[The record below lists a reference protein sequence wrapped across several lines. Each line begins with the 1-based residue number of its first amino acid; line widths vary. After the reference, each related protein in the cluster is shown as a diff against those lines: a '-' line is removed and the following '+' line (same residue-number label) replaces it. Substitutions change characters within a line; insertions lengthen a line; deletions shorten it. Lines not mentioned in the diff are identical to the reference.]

1 MKDYNLLKSTH
12 KKLTFLCAGITI
24 LILIVMSLSYLYISE
39 KSLRDNQ
46 FLFFKNSMNTFISN
60 LNQQPVITHEW
71 LITAEATGD
80 FLIQIKDNGKDLLF
94 NSRTNDASKE
104 ILFQYARSCFENL
117 FTISSAAVV
126 GTADHTEFSFTH
138 EDIPYYGSIGTIYKE
153 NGTLEITLV
162 SPATTLEQQI
172 FRQRIIF
179 LVIDLAAAFLLSV
192 FAYYFTGKLLKP
204 IAQNREDQIHFI
216 AAASHELRTPL
227 AVILSCASAAKKA
240 DSKEKSGFLDTIHF
254 EGMRMSRLI
263 GDMLLLSK
271 TDNHT
276 FYIDKTECDPDTILL
291 NSFESFE
298 TLAKEKGI
306 TLSVSL
312 PGEPAKSCFLD
323 HERIQQVLSILIH
336 NALSYTSYNG
346 HVSLSMEVRDDHIS
360 YSVADNGIGIP
371 EEEKKHIFKRF
382 YRVDHSRN
390 EKEHF
395 GLGLS
400 IAYEITQAHK
410 GSILVS
416 DTPGGGSTFTVKL
429 PLNWSQL

>member
-1 MKDYNLLKSTH
+1 L
-12 KKLTFLCAGITI
+12 FITAH
-24 LILIVMSLSYLYISE
+24 
-39 KSLRDNQ
+39 
-46 FLFFKNSMNTFISN
+46 TFISN
-60 LNQQPVITHEW
+60 LTQQSVITHEW
-71 LITAEATGD
+71 LITAETTGD
-80 FLIQIKDNGKDLLF
+80 FLVQIKDNGEDLLF
-94 NSRTNDASKE
+94 NSRTNDASQE
-104 ILFQYARSCFENL
+104 ILFQYARSCFEDQ
-117 FTISSAAVV
+117 FAISTSAVV

-138 EDIPYYGSIGTIYKE
+138 DNIPYYGSIGTIYKE

-179 LVIDLAAAFLLSV
+179 LIIDLAAAFLLSV

-204 IAQNREDQIHFI
+204 IAQSREDQIQFI

-227 AVILSCASAAKKA
+227 AIILSCASAAKKA
-240 DSKEKSGFLDTIHF
+240 DSEEKSGFLDTIHF

-276 FYIDKTECDPDTILL
+276 FHINKIECNPDTILL

-298 TLAKEKGI
+298 TLAKEKSI
-306 TLSVSL
+306 KLRVIL
-312 PGEPAKSCFLD
+312 PDESAKYCFLD
-323 HERIQQVLSILIH
+323 YERIQQVLSILIH
-336 NALSYTSYNG
+336 NALSYTSCNG
-346 HVSLSMEVRDDHIS
+346 HVTLSMEVQDDFIS
-360 YSVADNGIGIP
+360 YSVADDGIGIP
-371 EEEKKHIFKRF
+371 DEEKKHIFKRF

-400 IAYEITQAHK
+400 IAYEIIQAHQ

-429 PLNWSQL
+429 PLNWSRL

>member
-1 MKDYNLLKSTH
+1 
-12 KKLTFLCAGITI
+12 
-24 LILIVMSLSYLYISE
+24 
-39 KSLRDNQ
+39 
-46 FLFFKNSMNTFISN
+46 
-60 LNQQPVITHEW
+60 
-71 LITAEATGD
+71 
-80 FLIQIKDNGKDLLF
+80 
-94 NSRTNDASKE
+94 
-104 ILFQYARSCFENL
+104 
-117 FTISSAAVV
+117 
-126 GTADHTEFSFTH
+126 
-138 EDIPYYGSIGTIYKE
+138 
-153 NGTLEITLV
+153 LV

-179 LVIDLAAAFLLSV
+179 LIIDLAAAFLLSV

-204 IAQNREDQIHFI
+204 IAQSREDQIQFI

-227 AVILSCASAAKKA
+227 AIILSCASAAKKA
-240 DSKEKSGFLDTIHF
+240 DSEEKSGFLDTIHF

-276 FYIDKTECDPDTILL
+276 FHINKIECNPDTILL

-298 TLAKEKGI
+298 TLAKEKSI
-306 TLSVSL
+306 KLRVIL
-312 PGEPAKSCFLD
+312 PDESAKYCFLD
-323 HERIQQVLSILIH
+323 YERIQQVLSILIH
-336 NALSYTSYNG
+336 NALSYTSCNG
-346 HVSLSMEVRDDHIS
+346 HVTLSMEVQDDFIS
-360 YSVADNGIGIP
+360 YSVADDGIGIP
-371 EEEKKHIFKRF
+371 DEEKKHIFKRF

-400 IAYEITQAHK
+400 IAYEIIQAHQ

-429 PLNWSQL
+429 PLNWSRL